1 MLRHFSVG
9 KKLSLQQMMLL
20 GQPETHMRKKT
31 KKLNSYITYNNYLK
45 MDQNLNIR
53 AKL

>member
-20 GQPETHMRKKT
+20 GQPETHMRKK
-31 KKLNSYITYNNYLK
+31 KQEVELLHYIQQLP
-45 MDQNLNIR
+45 QNGS
-53 AKL
+53 KS